1 MDLDAPA
8 RESRLGE
15 LRQDDA
21 ALAAELEAMLGA
33 ASRAEAALFL
43 SGKVCDDD
51 EPQPPSLAGRQV
63 GAYVIEAPLGQGGA
77 GSVWRARRADGRFE
91 GAVAIKLLHLSLVGH
106 RGAQRFERE
115 GAILAR
121 LIHPHIARLLDAG
134 VTADGQ
140 PYLVLE
146 LVEGQR
152 IDHHCDAMRL
162 NVRQR
167 LALFGKVLEAVAH
180 AHNHLVIHRDIK
192 PNNILVTGDGS
203 VKLLDFGIAKLL
215 QAEADETTVT
225 AEGQRAL
232 TPEYAAPEQL
242 QGAPVT
248 TATDVYALGVLLYQL
263 LAGRHPTAP
272 GPASAAEVMRATLDT
287 DPPRLATAVTLPH
300 ADGSATAPQVATH
313 RDTSPARLR
322 RQLEGDL
329 ENIVARTLRKD
340 PAQRYQTVA
349 ALAEDLR
356 RHLAHEPVSARPDSL
371 AYRSAKFVRR
381 YRSMVAAGL
390 VVVMAVTAGLAGTVT
405 QALQAQRERDNAL
418 RQLTYAES
426 SSEFIGFLLQQ
437 GSDTPFTTP
446 ELLARGEHLVQ
457 QGQFAGDPVQ
467 RAYLLLM
474 LAQQYGQARQPN
486 KAEALLLRARD
497 DVRNVDDLSLQVRI
511 ECQLALQMTD
521 AGLFDRAL
529 PMFDAAIVRL
539 RSTPGSDD
547 ERATLAACLYGRAQL
562 VYARE
567 DMASALVDAQAALQL
582 LGTPRPGQL
591 PLAIE
596 TRTLLAKAKSK
607 LGQSAAAVA
616 EHERTLTEI
625 DTMGRGRTG
634 WAGDHHNDL
643 GVLLSR
649 AGQTLRAT
657 QSYERGLEVT
667 RGLQSSLALRTNY
680 AKLLTEL
687 GRPHEAMPL
696 IEAVLA
702 SARASGDERAV
713 YVTSMLGAPTWCA
726 VNDRVRCAAMLADA
740 RAGLTRML
748 PAGHSTFGTLE
759 MTQAQLALT
768 LGDLPAAHNGLRHA
782 VKLFETTSTKSPIG
796 IRALTLLARTEQQ
809 LGQLDAAEA
818 HAALAVAQA
827 REALTGFAHSEWLG
841 SALVAQGLVQQAR
854 GDISAAQASW
864 RAALEELQATVGDSA
879 PAVTEV
885 RGLLAARASNSSP

>member
-1 MDLDAPA
+1 
-8 RESRLGE
+8 
-15 LRQDDA
+15 
-21 ALAAELEAMLGA
+21 
-33 ASRAEAALFL
+33 
-43 SGKVCDDD
+43 
-51 EPQPPSLAGRQV
+51 
-63 GAYVIEAPLGQGGA
+63 
-77 GSVWRARRADGRFE
+77 
-91 GAVAIKLLHLSLVGH
+91 
-106 RGAQRFERE
+106 
-115 GAILAR
+115 
-121 LIHPHIARLLDAG
+121 
-134 VTADGQ
+134 
-140 PYLVLE
+140 
-146 LVEGQR
+146 
-152 IDHHCDAMRL
+152 
-162 NVRQR
+162 
-167 LALFGKVLEAVAH
+167 
-180 AHNHLVIHRDIK
+180 
-192 PNNILVTGDGS
+192 
-203 VKLLDFGIAKLL
+203 
-215 QAEADETTVT
+215 
-225 AEGQRAL
+225 
-232 TPEYAAPEQL
+232 
-242 QGAPVT
+242 
-248 TATDVYALGVLLYQL
+248 
-263 LAGRHPTAP
+263 
-272 GPASAAEVMRATLDT
+272 
-287 DPPRLATAVTLPH
+287 
-300 ADGSATAPQVATH
+300 
-313 RDTSPARLR
+313 
-322 RQLEGDL
+322 
-329 ENIVARTLRKD
+329 
-340 PAQRYQTVA
+340 VA

-390 VVVMAVTAGLAGTVT
+390 VVVMAVTVGLVGTAT
-405 QALQAQRERDNAL
+405 QALRAQRERDNAL

-437 GSDTPFTTP
+437 GSDEPFTMP
-446 ELLARGEHLVQ
+446 QLLARGERLV

-521 AGLFDRAL
+521 AGSFDRAL

-539 RSTPGSDD
+539 RGTAGSDD

-567 DMASALVDAQAALQL
+567 DMASALVDAQAALDL

-596 TRTLLAKAKSK
+596 ARTLLARAKSK
-607 LGQSAAAVA
+607 LGQSAAAVV
-616 EHERTLTEI
+616 EHERTLAEI

-667 RGLQSSLALRTNY
+667 RGLRSSLALQTNY

-696 IEAVLA
+696 IEAALA
-702 SARASGDERAV
+702 SARASGDERSV

-748 PAGHSTFGTLE
+748 PAGHSTLGTLE

-768 LGDLPAAHNGLRHA
+768 LGDLAAAHNGLQLA
-782 VKLFETTSTKSPIG
+782 VRLFQTASAKSPIG

-809 LGQLDAAEA
+809 LGDLDAAEA

-827 REALTGFAHSEWLG
+827 REALAGFAHSEWLG

-854 GDISAAQASW
+854 GEAAAAQASW
-864 RAALEELQATVGDSA
+864 RAALEQLQATVGDAA

-885 RGLLAARASNSSP
+885 HGLLAARASNSSP